1 MEKHMPEIPTM
12 EKTILED
19 HAGESHDGEDHAGD
33 PHDGEDHG
41 GESTAGR
48 RTTEQIMLES
58 PTMEMTM
65 RDVPSGGFFSEFAR
79 KLPVPPMLYGLS
91 C

>member
-1 MEKHMPEIPTM
+1 M

-19 HAGESHDGEDHAGD
+19 HAGEPHDGEGHAGD
-33 PHDGEDHG
+33 PHDGEDHA

-48 RTTEQIMLES
+48 RTMVQIMPES
-58 PTMEMTM
+58 STMEATM
-65 RDVPSGGFFSEFAR
+65 RDVPSGGLFSEIAR